1 MLSTE
6 EHEAMLAEL
15 MTKEVDE
22 ARFVEILDAFR
33 ADKSQYTVTNSEQES
48 EISKLMKRNADLITA
63 NGNLH
68 AQIGVQTYGA
78 DEEKEEEEKQ
88 VELSETITISDLED
102 DEGIE

>member
-6 EHEAMLAEL
+6 EHEAMLAVL

-48 EISKLMKRNADLITA
+48 EISKLMKRNSDLITPT
-63 NGNLH
+63 GNLH
-68 AQIGVQTYGA
+68 AQIAGQTY
-78 DEEKEEEEKQ
+78 DSEEEKEEEDKQ
-88 VELSETITISDLED
+88 VELSEKITFSDLED